1 MKLKVTNNVLYEF
14 PRLKWMPGIWRFAV
28 WLAFLTGNFLNPLLA
43 KSETVDAGKI
53 FTTVAQLRLLAD
65 SGQTVSCALRLEG
78 VVLWVSPGRDQF
90 IFQDDSGGIRVEM
103 DLRFQQGLQMGQKI
117 LLQGG
122 GLVSRDGL
130 REALVNND
138 GLHPALEKSA
148 AIYLAK
154 GRHPIRLDWFN
165 ALVYFELDVFY
176 QGPGL
181 PREPIP
187 DASLFRVDKIDQGST
202 NWASGLNYSCYQ
214 GSWEQLPNFHDL
226 PVSRSGIVSNFDLAV
241 RSRDTNV
248 GIQFNGFIEIP
259 RAGLY
264 TFWTRSDDGSR
275 LYIDDCSLQLT
286 VEDGVQLPPPRRIF
300 TDQPLS
306 KDQDLQWSMV
316 EGTITFI
323 AERSGFLDLELNSGT
338 GLMHLHVANATG
350 EYSRILLDSKVR
362 VTGISQ
368 STFTTDGQIIGGT
381 LFVPGIQQIELL
393 EPDPALWSSCPVAP
407 IESLKHAPSWDASG
421 TLAHIFGKVRAVAPG
436 KSMLVAD
443 ASGQM
448 LVETSQSP
456 AVGSRAEILGRIES
470 RATNVVLA
478 GDFVRTIPRPN
489 IEGGTPLPILT
500 KIAQVKSLT
509 QDKARKGCPVKI
521 RGIVTAPFSTGFFIQ
536 DGTWA
541 IYVRREGL
549 ELPDNP
555 RTGDYW
561 EVDGTTY
568 VAFSPNIQATR
579 AVRLGPGVM
588 PEPLHPTSD
597 QFANGSLDTRYVE
610 IEGVV
615 TDAGYGTLEMLTPEG
630 RIHVQL
636 SDVDPAFGGGNENDL
651 RRYEGASIRVRGCAI
666 PARDESTQQILLGS
680 ARIWLC
686 NYAITIDKPA
696 PVDAFSAPLNSV
708 SELRLFNPYAS
719 ILERVKVAG
728 QILHQQ
734 GNEFYLWDGTNG
746 LRFVSK
752 RPIRLRLGDLVE
764 VVGFPDLGGP
774 SLILREAV
782 TRLTGHAPLPR
793 PRFLPTELSANQNND
808 GRLVRIRA
816 RLTDISTESAV
827 KILTL
832 QAGPHGF
839 VARLDG
845 SQELPGDILPGIRVE
860 LLGVYASQSSIATA
874 PSNAP
879 TFELLLNSASDVIA
893 LEHPGWWTLQRL
905 FAAFGVIMLILAGA
919 LLWIFT
925 LKRQVHAQ
933 ALLIHQKVERE
944 ATLEERARI
953 ARDIHDTLEQALAGT
968 SLQLNALADSM
979 RGVSQEAQ
987 RILKVARSMINHAQ
1001 AEAGRT
1007 VRNLRLLDL
1016 EKHNLPTALSRFAT
1030 TSGDDSHV
1038 KIVVAVKGRYQSLPN
1053 QVENHLLRIGQEAV
1067 TNAIKHAGAGNI
1079 RIELNCES
1087 RWLKLS
1093 IHDDGCGFSPANAF
1107 GTSSGHFGLLGMRER
1122 AEKIGATF
1130 QATSSPGQGTII
1142 SVRIPVPEQ
1151 VSDLS
1156 NPGSYLAKQKGE

>member
-1 MKLKVTNNVLYEF
+1 LRSGGISGIPVKLKVTNKILHEF
-14 PRLKWMPGIWRFAV
+14 PRLKRTRGIWRFAIL
-28 WLAFLTGNFLNPLLA
+28 LAFLVGHFLNPLLA
-43 KSETVDAGKI
+43 KSETVEAGTI
-53 FTTVAQLRLLAD
+53 ITTVAQLRRLAD

-78 VVLWVSPGRDQF
+78 VVLWVSPGRDQL
-90 IFQDDSGGIRVEM
+90 IFQDDSGGIRVEI
-103 DLRFQQGLQMGQKI
+103 DLRSQPGLQMGQKI

-122 GLVSRDGL
+122 GLVGRDGL

-138 GLHPALEKSA
+138 GLHPATEKSA
-148 AIYLAK
+148 AMYLAK
-154 GRHPIRLDWFN
+154 GRHPVRLDWFN

-181 PREPIP
+181 PRQPIP
-187 DASLFRVDKIDQGST
+187 DASLFRVDRIDHGTT

-214 GSWEQLPNFHDL
+214 GSWEQLPDFRDL
-226 PVSRSGIVSNFDLAV
+226 PVSRAGIVPNFDLAV
-241 RSRDTNV
+241 RSQDTNV
-248 GIQFNGFIEIP
+248 GIQFKGFIEIP
-259 RAGLY
+259 RAGVY
-264 TFWTRSDDGSR
+264 TFWTKSDDGSR
-275 LYIDDCSLQLT
+275 LYIDDCSLRLT
-286 VEDGVQLPPPRRIF
+286 LEDGVQLPPPRRIF

-306 KDQDLQWSMV
+306 QDQDFQWSMV

-338 GLMHLHVANATG
+338 GLMYLHVANATG
-350 EYSRILLDSKVR
+350 EYSRTLLGSKVR

-368 STFTTDGQIIGGT
+368 STFTTDGQSVGGT
-381 LFVPGIQQIELL
+381 LFVPGIQQIDLL
-393 EPDPALWSSCPVAP
+393 EPDLRPK
-407 IESLKHAPSWDASG
+407 IESG
-421 TLAHIFGKVRAVAPG
+421 TL
-436 KSMLVAD
+436 
-443 ASGQM
+443 
-448 LVETSQSP
+448 
-456 AVGSRAEILGRIES
+456 
-470 RATNVVLA
+470 
-478 GDFVRTIPRPN
+478 
-489 IEGGTPLPILT
+489 LPILT

-509 QDKARKGCPVKI
+509 QDQARKGYPVKI
-521 RGIVTAPFSTGFFIQ
+521 RGVVTAPFSTGFFIQ

-579 AVRLGPGVM
+579 AVWLGPGVM

-615 TDAGYGTLEMLTPEG
+615 TDASFGFLEMLTPEG

-666 PARDESTQQILLGS
+666 PARDEATQQILLGS
-680 ARIWLC
+680 ARVWLC

-696 PVDAFSAPLNSV
+696 PVDAFSAPLKSV

-719 ILERVKVAG
+719 ILERVKVTG

-816 RLTDISTESAV
+816 RLTDVSTESAV

-832 QAGPHGF
+832 QAGAHGF

-845 SQELPGDILPGIRVE
+845 GQEMPGDVLPGIRVE
-860 LLGVYASQSSIATA
+860 LTGVYASQSSIATA

-879 TFELLLNSASDVIA
+879 AFELLLNSASDVIA

-933 ALLIHQKVERE
+933 ALMIHQKVERE

-979 RGVSQEAQ
+979 HDVSQEPQ

-1001 AEAGRT
+1001 AEARRT

-1038 KIVVAVKGRYQSLPN
+1038 KIVVAVNGRYQSLPN

-1067 TNAIKHAGAGNI
+1067 TNAIKHAGAGTV
-1079 RIELNCES
+1079 RIELNCEP
-1087 RWLKLS
+1087 RWLDLS

-1122 AEKIGATF
+1122 AEKIGGTF
-1130 QATSSPGQGTII
+1130 LATSSPGQGTII
-1142 SVRIPVPEQ
+1142 SVRISMPEQ
-1151 VSDLS
+1151 ASDSS
-1156 NPGSYLAKQKGE
+1156 NPGSYLAKPKSE